1 MKTSK
6 NGIDLIKKYEGLRL
20 KAYRCPSGVLT
31 IGYGHT
37 KGVKQGMVITKLKA
51 EQYLLDD
58 LINFE
63 KAVSNYVKVTI
74 NQNQFDAL
82 VSFSFNVG
90 INAFKNSTL
99 LRRLNKGNFTEASQE
114 FLRWNKSNGKVLEGL
129 SKRRKEERALFIK
142 TNYLCNKNY
151 KGSSISDGLRQIGEE
166 YSFIYRKKLYIKNNG
181 KGIYKGTTK
190 QNEWLLQLLK
200 SGKLEG

>member
-37 KGVKQGMVITKLKA
+37 KGVKQGMVITKSKA

-63 KAVSNYVKVTI
+63 KAVSNYVKVAI